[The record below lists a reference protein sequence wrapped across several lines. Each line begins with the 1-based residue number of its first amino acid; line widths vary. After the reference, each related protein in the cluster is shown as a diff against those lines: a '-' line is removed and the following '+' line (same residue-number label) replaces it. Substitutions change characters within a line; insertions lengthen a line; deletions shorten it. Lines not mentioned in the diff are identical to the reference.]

1 MHIGMKKEVME
12 FIANNPHKF
21 SHVYNLVLDI
31 QRLLEP
37 SYKKGE
43 INIVKGDENML
54 LYVNTKGYISQD
66 GINDIKHQIEG
77 IMENYENNNTLYFIN
92 QNRNL

>member
-1 MHIGMKKEVME
+1 
-12 FIANNPHKF
+12 
-21 SHVYNLVLDI
+21 
-31 QRLLEP
+31 
-37 SYKKGE
+37 
-43 INIVKGDENML
+43 ML
-54 LYVNTKGYISQD
+54 IYVNNKGYISQD